1 MFSVGG
7 ESNILDQKVK
17 VSWISKQN
25 ISKELSSLAVVTVD
39 SSGACIW
46 KIGLQSPK
54 GLIFQIYFTFLLQI
68 WNFVL
73 LGLPL
78 IFFLPLRAG

>member
-7 ESNILDQKVK
+7 ESNTLDQKVI

-25 ISKELSSLAVVTVD
+25 ISKELNSLAVVTVD
-39 SSGACIW
+39 SSGACVW
-46 KIGLQSPK
+46 KIGLQGPK

-73 LGLPL
+73 LGVPL
-78 IFFLPLRAG
+78 IFFLPLRTG